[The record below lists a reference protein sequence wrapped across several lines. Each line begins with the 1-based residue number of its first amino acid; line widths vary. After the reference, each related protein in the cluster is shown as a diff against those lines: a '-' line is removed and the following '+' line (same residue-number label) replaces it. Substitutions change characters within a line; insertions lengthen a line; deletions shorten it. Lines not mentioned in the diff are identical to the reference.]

1 MIDIFLSYSSYD
13 KFNINIMDDN
23 LSPLSSKYNIWYY
36 DQNSKITMEEV
47 LEKLNYTDL
56 FILVVSNYSLNSKY
70 VQKEIDHAIQLT
82 KEGQIRGLYSI
93 LIDKSIDISSDD
105 RLPNYLKEKIFSVNS
120 SVEISKII
128 EWIARDY

>member
-1 MIDIFLSYSSYD
+1 
-13 KFNINIMDDN
+13 MDDN